1 MKQGMHKHTG
11 KMITGVEFLNQ
22 RFIDA
27 FSTRKGSVVVDREYG
42 TYIDDLID
50 ENITPLFRMQLFAR
64 AAETIKN
71 PVNGLD
77 DVKLK
82 QLELV
87 EYKDNTV
94 ESIVTMEWQG
104 DIISTRVPLLARAS

>member
-1 MKQGMHKHTG
+1 MKTGMHKQTG
-11 KMITGVEFLNQ
+11 KIITGVEYLNQ

-27 FSTRKGSVVVDREYG
+27 FSTRKGSLVVDRDYG

-71 PVNGLD
+71 PANGLD

-82 QLELV
+82 QLELIENANNSIEIIVYV
-87 EYKDNTV
+87 EW
-94 ESIVTMEWQG
+94 ESQ
-104 DIISTRVPLLARAS
+104 DIATRVPIVRFT

>member
-1 MKQGMHKHTG
+1 MKTGMHKHTG
-11 KMITGVEFLNQ
+11 ETITGVEFLNQ
-22 RFIDA
+22 RFVDA
-27 FSTRKGSVVVDREYG
+27 FSTRKGSLVVDREYG

-82 QLELV
+82 QLELIEQADNSV
-87 EYKDNTV
+87 EVVVYMQWENQ
-94 ESIVTMEWQG
+94 EVT
-104 DIISTRVPLLARAS
+104 TRVTLLEAA

>member
-1 MKQGMHKHTG
+1 MKTGMHKQTG
-11 KMITGVEFLNQ
+11 KIITGVEYLNQ

-27 FSTRKGSVVVDREYG
+27 FSTRKGSLVVDRDYG

-71 PVNGLD
+71 PANGLD

-82 QLELV
+82 TIGV
-87 EYKDNTV
+87 N
-94 ESIVTMEWQG
+94 
-104 DIISTRVPLLARAS
+104 